1 MVNLSEYELRLIA
14 KIRDIKNY
22 KNMTRE
28 KLLSTLNEIERNL
41 NTISERKLNQIAKM
55 QNLSLIIALL
65 KSKRSVAELF
75 NNNFDDSEISDIR
88 RILNRLRDVLSK
100 RIRKEIKE
108 KIYEIENRENLSEQ
122 ENEDINEYLTKLIR
136 YLIKK
141 EGNRYPDRDDL
152 DYYGIRDIKSLLGDV
167 DIDDYYEPLLFKTA
181 FKEDKED
188 ESSYRIGYKLY
199 DSQGNKDK
207 LSSAKQ
213 SLFKIKPYLRDLIKE
228 HKTPASGQWKIQLN
242 MYTKYWRK
250 S

>member
-1 MVNLSEYELRLIA
+1 MVNLSEYELKLIS
-14 KIRDIKNY
+14 KIKGIKNY

-100 RIRKEIKE
+100 RIKKEIKE
-108 KIYEIENRENLSEQ
+108 KIYDLENRENLSEQ
-122 ENEDINEYLTKLIR
+122 ENEDINEYLIKLIK

-152 DYYGIRDIKSLLGDV
+152 DYYGIRDIESLLCDV
-167 DIDDYYEPLLFKTA
+167 DIDDYYKPLIVKTA

-213 SLFKIKPYLRDLIKE
+213 SLFKIKPYLRDLINE
-228 HKTPASGQWKIQLN
+228 HKTPESGQ
-242 MYTKYWRK
+242 
-250 S
+250 

>member
-108 KIYEIENRENLSEQ
+108 KIYEIENRKNLSEQ

-141 EGNRYPDRDDL
+141 ETVIL
-152 DYYGIRDIKSLLGDV
+152 TVMI
-167 DIDDYYEPLLFKTA
+167 
-181 FKEDKED
+181 
-188 ESSYRIGYKLY
+188 
-199 DSQGNKDK
+199 
-207 LSSAKQ
+207 
-213 SLFKIKPYLRDLIKE
+213 LITME
-228 HKTPASGQWKIQLN
+228 
-242 MYTKYWRK
+242 
-250 S
+250 

>member
-141 EGNRYPDRDDL
+141 ETVIL
-152 DYYGIRDIKSLLGDV
+152 TVMI
-167 DIDDYYEPLLFKTA
+167 
-181 FKEDKED
+181 
-188 ESSYRIGYKLY
+188 
-199 DSQGNKDK
+199 
-207 LSSAKQ
+207 
-213 SLFKIKPYLRDLIKE
+213 LITME
-228 HKTPASGQWKIQLN
+228 
-242 MYTKYWRK
+242 
-250 S
+250 